1 MQLESLKQTYKLMQ
15 QNYCHFR
22 LVSVLFLMGILLF
35 AGSCKSGKNREAKE
49 AGLEDFL
56 SEEDIFDDIDKAKKI
71 FYSLPSPL
79 ETAMLLKSA
88 GVSYNEQVLNSLDN
102 VDKYSTTKS
111 KALNL
116 GIYTTDLSF
125 ACLFDQAQTSLK
137 YMDAI
142 KKLSTEMGIGD
153 AVDEETLKRLE
164 QNLNNRDVVMDI
176 ISETFL
182 NSSSYLK
189 ENDQQDVAAIVLVGG
204 WLEGLYIGTQMAGDN
219 PAKGNKLV
227 DRLGEQ
233 KLSFSI
239 VERLLQDNKANQK
252 GEENRDIVEMINE
265 LHAVQTAFD
274 HIEVQTSAVKV
285 DEKDSAGVAVLKSQT
300 RINVTPE
307 AYKELKAAVESLRNN
322 FVQ

>member
-1 MQLESLKQTYKLMQ
+1 MR
-15 QNYCHFR
+15 HFYFNSR
-22 LVSVLFLMGILLF
+22 LLTFIVLVGLFLLND
-35 AGSCKSGKNREAKE
+35 SCKSGKRSQAGKE
-49 AGLEDFL
+49 VGLEDFL
-56 SEEDIFDDIDKAKKI
+56 TEEDIFDDIDKAKKI

-79 ETAMLLKSA
+79 ETAMLIKSA
-88 GVSYNEQVLNSLDN
+88 GASYNETVLNSLTN
-102 VDKYSTTKS
+102 VEKYSTNKS

-137 YMDAI
+137 YMDVTRRLA
-142 KKLSTEMGIGD
+142 TEMGISD
-153 AVDEETLKRLE
+153 AIDEETMKRLE

-189 ENDQQDVAAIVLVGG
+189 ENDQQEVAAIVLVGG
-204 WLEGLYIGTQMAGDN
+204 WIEGLYIGTQMVGN
-219 PAKGNKLV
+219 TPIQGNKLV
-227 DRLGEQ
+227 DRIAEQ

-239 VERLLQDNKANQK
+239 VERMLQDNRQNQL
-252 GEENRDIVEMINE
+252 GEENRDIVELINE
-265 LHAVQTAFD
+265 LHGLKTAFD
-274 HIEVQTSAVKV
+274 KIEVQTSAVKV
-285 DEKDSAGVAVLKSQT
+285 DDSDSTKISKLKSQT

-307 AYKELKAAVESLRNN
+307 AFTELQAAVNSLRTN